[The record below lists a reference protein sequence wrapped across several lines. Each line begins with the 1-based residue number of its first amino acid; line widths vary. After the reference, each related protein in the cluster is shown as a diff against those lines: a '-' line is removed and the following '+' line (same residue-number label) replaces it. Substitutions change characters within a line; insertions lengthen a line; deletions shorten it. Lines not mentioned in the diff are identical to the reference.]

1 LRDYRTAPLSEAM
14 KAILTL
20 VEKASLS
27 SPDITAEDITKTRAA
42 GAPEEMIYDA
52 ITVCSLFVYYN
63 TWVDAC
69 GVAAMPD
76 QGYLA
81 VGSRLAQ
88 HGYVPEQLG

>member
-1 LRDYRTAPLSEAM
+1 M

-20 VEKASLS
+20 VEKAALS
-27 SPDITAEDITKTRAA
+27 SPDITPEDIAQTRAA
-42 GAPEEMIYDA
+42 GASEEMIYDA

-69 GVAAMPD
+69 GVADLPQ

-81 VGSRLAQ
+81 VAARLAKN
-88 HGYVPEQLG
+88 GYIPEHLG

>member
-1 LRDYRTAPLSEAM
+1 LGEPM

-20 VEKASLS
+20 VEKASLA
-27 SPDITAEDITKTRAA
+27 SPDISPEDIEKTRAS
-42 GAPEEMIYDA
+42 GASEEMIYDA

-88 HGYVPEQLG
+88 LGYVPSD

>member
-1 LRDYRTAPLSEAM
+1 M

-20 VEKASLS
+20 VEKTAVSAA
-27 SPDITAEDITKTRAA
+27 DITQDDIARARAA
-42 GAPEEMIYDA
+42 GASEVMVHDA
-52 ITVCSLFVYYN
+52 ITVCALFVYYT

-76 QGYLA
+76 LGYLA

-88 HGYVPEQLG
+88 NGYVPEHLG

>member
-1 LRDYRTAPLSEAM
+1 M
-14 KAILTL
+14 KAVLTL

-27 SPDITAEDITKTRAA
+27 SPDITPEDIDKARTA
-42 GAPEEMIYDA
+42 GASEEMIYDA

-69 GVAAMPD
+69 GVAAMPE
-76 QGYLA
+76 QGYMA

-88 HGYVPEQLG
+88 NGYVPKKSG

>member
-1 LRDYRTAPLSEAM
+1 M

-20 VEKASLS
+20 VEKASVA
-27 SPDITAEDITKTRAA
+27 PAEITQNDIAQARAA
-42 GAPEEMIYDA
+42 GASEEMIYDA
-52 ITVCSLFVYYN
+52 ITVCSLFVYYT

-76 QGYLA
+76 LGYLA

-88 HGYVPEQLG
+88 HGYIPEHLG

>member
-1 LRDYRTAPLSEAM
+1 M

-20 VEKASLS
+20 VEKAALS
-27 SPDITAEDITKTRAA
+27 SPDITPDDVAKARAA
-42 GAPEEMIYDA
+42 GASEEMIYDA

-69 GVAAMPD
+69 GVSAMPD
-76 QGYLA
+76 LGYLA

-88 HGYVPEQLG
+88 NGCVPEKLAGSG

>member
-1 LRDYRTAPLSEAM
+1 M
-14 KAILTL
+14 KAILKL

-27 SPDITAEDITKTRAA
+27 SPDITGDDIAEARAG
-42 GAPEEMIYDA
+42 GASEEMIYDA

-76 QGYLA
+76 LGYLA

>member
-1 LRDYRTAPLSEAM
+1 M

-20 VEKASLS
+20 VEKASVAAAGITQN
-27 SPDITAEDITKTRAA
+27 DIAQARAA
-42 GAPEEMIYDA
+42 GASEEMIYDG
-52 ITVCSLFVYYN
+52 ITVCSLFVYYT

-76 QGYLA
+76 LGYLA

-88 HGYVPEQLG
+88 HGYVPEHLG

>member
-1 LRDYRTAPLSEAM
+1 M
-14 KAILTL
+14 KAILAL
-20 VEKASLS
+20 VEKASLM
-27 SPDITAEDITKTRAA
+27 SPEITREDISKAQAA
-42 GAPEEMIYDA
+42 GASEEMIYGA

-63 TWVDAC
+63 TWVDAA

>member
-1 LRDYRTAPLSEAM
+1 M

-20 VEKASLS
+20 VEKAAVAAADLS
-27 SPDITAEDITKTRAA
+27 QDDIAAARAA
-42 GAPEEMIYDA
+42 GVSEEMIYDA
-52 ITVCSLFVYYN
+52 ITVCALFVYYT

-76 QGYLA
+76 LGYLA

-88 HGYVPEQLG
+88 HGYVPELLG

>member
-1 LRDYRTAPLSEAM
+1 M

-20 VEKASLS
+20 VEKASLA
-27 SPDITAEDITKTRAA
+27 SPEISPADIDKTRAA
-42 GAPEEMIYDA
+42 GASEEMIYDA

-81 VGSRLAQ
+81 VGSRLAKQ
-88 HGYVPEQLG
+88 GYMPGELG